1 MTHTWKCER
10 QLSHAQQGNGWSDE
24 QLLLDCFQIEMLKVR
39 ATGVRR
45 HTASPGPGSPFHF
58 LKMSLLELHSRL
70 ELSAA
75 LISASVRGC
84 FFSAYLMDYWWV
96 SNNTRHWQSR
106 SQSDD
111 VTTSADALW
120 RRSFF
125 WSARSSVLI
134 MLRLSRQEH
143 LVSLKIRQTPKRRLL
158 DNHLS
163 LHAGEIALKG
173 PEVWEKSKML

>member
-1 MTHTWKCER
+1 
-10 QLSHAQQGNGWSDE
+10 
-24 QLLLDCFQIEMLKVR
+24 MLKVR
-39 ATGVRR
+39 ATGARR

-84 FFSAYLMDYWWV
+84 FFSPYLMDYWWV

-106 SQSDD
+106 SGD

-125 WSARSSVLI
+125 WSARYLVTI
-134 MLRLSRQEH
+134 RLRLSRQEH

-158 DNHLS
+158 DNQSS